1 MTTYRMTF
9 APVGGVAK
17 KKRRSVGVI
26 WHGAIRRRKGKYV
39 KSTYISLYVTCE
51 KRKRLHFGWTIV
63 LPKQKLNTLYNI
75 IF

>member
-1 MTTYRMTF
+1 MTF

-39 KSTYISLYVTCE
+39 KSTYIVCTLHA
-51 KRKRLHFGWTIV
+51 RKGRDY
-63 LPKQKLNTLYNI
+63 TLGGQLFCQNKN
-75 IF
+75 